1 MTTSKDSK
9 DILAAIYGISRGNP
23 GRATKTVARILQQSS
38 NVQLKEQVKKLVNVE
53 DDSLEKMILN
63 GIRSGL
69 SHPTT
74 TRGPRT
80 IAAEAF
86 VKNVCCAACFDLAK
100 LDDHNN
106 PISRTP
112 VARILGTTRHQVDI
126 AINQAKDLI
135 ASQSATV
142 VLERKRRSDYIKD
155 DLAPFVYNFLADDEY
170 TRLDTRGSST
180 KVTQLSNHFLTQSQC
195 INQLN

>member
-80 IAAEAF
+80 IAAEGKANSDF
-86 VKNVCCAACFDLAK
+86 EIRDTV
-100 LDDHNN
+100 
-106 PISRTP
+106 
-112 VARILGTTRHQVDI
+112 IL
-126 AINQAKDLI
+126 
-135 ASQSATV
+135 SQSDKMA
-142 VLERKRRSDYIKD
+142 KIK
-155 DLAPFVYNFLADDEY
+155 
-170 TRLDTRGSST
+170 
-180 KVTQLSNHFLTQSQC
+180 Q
-195 INQLN
+195 